1 MAMRFG
7 TAEQSGKYQRY
18 SDWIDARLSAEAKR
32 KEEEERLK
40 KIRKAEAEEQQK
52 KQWKDAVTRA
62 QKKLI
67 ELTESPRD
75 DVALNAVKYILS
87 SNGYDAPTKIEA
99 DVDGS
104 MEITIDY
111 GED

>member
-1 MAMRFG
+1 MLKVTRPDLND
-7 TAEQSGKYQRY
+7 TQIAETIGVSKVTVCKWKKNEEFQ
-18 SDWIDARLSAEAKR
+18 EALD
-32 KEEEERLK
+32 KEL
-40 KIRKAEAEEQQK
+40 K

-87 SNGYDAPTKIEA
+87 SNGYDAPQKIEA
-99 DVDGS
+99 DVNEKVIKVD
-104 MEITIDY
+104 IVD
-111 GED
+111 DD